1 MQAVGIARQA
11 WLEKVL
17 DQTVGTLGAG
27 RVEYGAI
34 RQAGSAVLMVAWRY
48 RAWGPARWFR
58 CGELV
63 PEGNAFAVRG
73 WDGQPI
79 GMAASVRAGLDAV
92 RQFNATMA
100 IGSAEASG
108 DLRF

>member
-1 MQAVGIARQA
+1 
-11 WLEKVL
+11 
-17 DQTVGTLGAG
+17 
-27 RVEYGAI
+27 
-34 RQAGSAVLMVAWRY
+34 
-48 RAWGPARWFR
+48 
-58 CGELV
+58 V
-63 PEGNAFAVRG
+63 PDGNAFAVRG

>member
-1 MQAVGIARQA
+1 VQAVGIARQA

-17 DQTVGTLGAG
+17 DQTVGTLGVG

>member
-1 MQAVGIARQA
+1 VQAGGITRQVQ
-11 WLEKVL
+11 LEKAL
-17 DQTVGTLGAG
+17 ERTVSTLGVG
-27 RVEYGAI
+27 RVEYGAL
-34 RQAGSAVLMVAWRY
+34 RQVGSAVLTVAWRY
-48 RAWGPARWFR
+48 RAWGSAQWFR

-63 PEGNAFAVRG
+63 PDGEAFAVRG
-73 WDGQPI
+73 WDGRPI

-92 RQFNATMA
+92 RQFNAIMA

>member
-1 MQAVGIARQA
+1 M
-11 WLEKVL
+11 
-17 DQTVGTLGAG
+17 DQTVSTLGAG

-34 RQAGSAVLMVAWRY
+34 RQVGSAVLMVAWRY

-63 PEGNAFAVRG
+63 PDGNAFAVRG

-79 GMAASVRAGLDAV
+79 GMAVSVRAGLDAV